1 MIERSGILKAVVGCV
16 LMLMPVI
23 AFGERQRGDSGQTTA
38 AEGVDHHVREGKALF
53 SLHVSETF
61 VAQDQSSSGIS
72 LSPVSGAGGPDK
84 PSDQWFVGRLF
95 NAYVDEFK
103 GTTPVGKELP
113 RRALASPWEA
123 PPFPMSEYQG
133 NPLIG
138 VPISTKEYPL
148 MRALYGGPL
157 GEMLKESRIR
167 TYGWVNGSYNWSTNK
182 NSNMPTSYWI
192 APDSVML
199 NQALFRVEREVDTVQ
214 TDHIDFGFRATVMY
228 GYDYRYMTAGGWFDS
243 QLHKRNQRYGIDPTE
258 LYADMY
264 IPWVAQGL
272 LLRVGRW
279 VATPD
284 IETQFAPD
292 NYLGTHSILFT
303 HDTYTQTG
311 AMATVMLN
319 QQWSVQGGVHAGTD
333 MAPWYRGAVPTGMVG
348 VRWVGLDNNDSLYV
362 VLNSINNAN
371 YQDFELDGQP
381 AGHTNFNIVNATWQH
396 RFTSKIHTKTEGY
409 YMWEKDAPVGGT
421 VIIGPARSFGGGGGK
436 GALIPGMSK
445 AYGIV
450 NYTAVA
456 VSRRDYITIRNEW
469 WRDETG
475 FRSGFAGHYSS
486 HTLGLSHQ
494 FNDVVMIRPEIGYYR
509 NYDRAAFDLG
519 TERDMVMVGVD
530 TTLRF

>member
-38 AEGVDHHVREGKALF
+38 AEGVDNHVREGKALF

-264 IPWVAQGL
+264 IPLIGQGPLSRPGFTQHGPALAPPPACLVAETHSL
-272 LLRVGRW
+272 RACALRVLLAAG
-279 VATPD
+279 P
-284 IETQFAPD
+284 
-292 NYLGTHSILFT
+292 LG
-303 HDTYTQTG
+303 
-311 AMATVMLN
+311 
-319 QQWSVQGGVHAGTD
+319 
-333 MAPWYRGAVPTGMVG
+333 
-348 VRWVGLDNNDSLYV
+348 
-362 VLNSINNAN
+362 
-371 YQDFELDGQP
+371 
-381 AGHTNFNIVNATWQH
+381 
-396 RFTSKIHTKTEGY
+396 
-409 YMWEKDAPVGGT
+409 
-421 VIIGPARSFGGGGGK
+421 
-436 GALIPGMSK
+436 
-445 AYGIV
+445 
-450 NYTAVA
+450 
-456 VSRRDYITIRNEW
+456 
-469 WRDETG
+469 
-475 FRSGFAGHYSS
+475 
-486 HTLGLSHQ
+486 
-494 FNDVVMIRPEIGYYR
+494 
-509 NYDRAAFDLG
+509 
-519 TERDMVMVGVD
+519 
-530 TTLRF
+530 